1 MIKIRGGPLHVMV
14 LLPLYVRAIQPK
26 PPEESA
32 KAGSLFVND
41 KLIKLT

>member
-26 PPEESA
+26 PPEGAERLRF
-32 KAGSLFVND
+32 LFDLVKKN
-41 KLIKLT
+41 KL